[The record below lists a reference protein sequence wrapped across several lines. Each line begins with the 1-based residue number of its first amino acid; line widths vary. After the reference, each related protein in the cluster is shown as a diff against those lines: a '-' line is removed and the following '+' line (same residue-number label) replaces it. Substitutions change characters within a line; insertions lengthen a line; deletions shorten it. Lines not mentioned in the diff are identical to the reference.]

1 MIKKNKIAMVEHW
14 RVWISKD
21 RMYNKE
27 LVEKGLAREKYFS
40 PNGKYRNVFIEA
52 QNKAKQQKLNIWSK

>member
-1 MIKKNKIAMVEHW
+1 
-14 RVWISKD
+14 
-21 RMYNKE
+21 
-27 LVEKGLAREKYFS
+27 

>member
-1 MIKKNKIAMVEHW
+1 
-14 RVWISKD
+14 
-21 RMYNKE
+21 
-27 LVEKGLAREKYFS
+27 S